1 VCVCVCVR
9 ARARACVCVNVCM
22 LIKCWSLLSWKAPVS
37 PTHTIARVHAHT
49 CRLQVVG
56 STAYH
61 HMSGPSVLSQTRD
74 CATAYNSTKDP
85 NPAHF
90 ASNEFLDSTI
100 AFENGTVVSLVH
112 TE

>member
-1 VCVCVCVR
+1 M
-9 ARARACVCVNVCM
+9 N
-22 LIKCWSLLSWKAPVS
+22 LNISLGDILFAAGGATLDSS
-37 PTHTIARVHAHT
+37 LTLRI
-49 CRLQVVG
+49 QVVG

-61 HMSGPSVLSQTRD
+61 HMSGPSVLNQTRE
-74 CATAYNSTKDP
+74 CAIAFNATKDP

-90 ASNEFLDSTI
+90 AANEFLDSTI